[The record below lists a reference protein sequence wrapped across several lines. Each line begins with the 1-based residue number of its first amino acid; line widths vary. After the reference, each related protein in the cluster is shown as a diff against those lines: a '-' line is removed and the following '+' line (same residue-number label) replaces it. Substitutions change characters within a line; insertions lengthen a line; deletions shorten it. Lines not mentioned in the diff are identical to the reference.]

1 MISAGFMVL
10 ANFLV
15 VATAET
21 YCVTTYAAGDTE
33 CAGAATAASY
43 AFAECAMGDKTSC
56 AQEGPVSC
64 GPGACAAELGD
75 NSVSNI
81 L

>member
-21 YCVTTYAAGDTE
+21 YCVTTYAAGDIE
-33 CAGAATAASY
+33 CAGAATASY

-56 AQEGPVSC
+56 IMTSSWDDTPLGSVSC
-64 GPGACAAELGD
+64 GPGACAAELG
-75 NSVSNI
+75 
-81 L
+81 